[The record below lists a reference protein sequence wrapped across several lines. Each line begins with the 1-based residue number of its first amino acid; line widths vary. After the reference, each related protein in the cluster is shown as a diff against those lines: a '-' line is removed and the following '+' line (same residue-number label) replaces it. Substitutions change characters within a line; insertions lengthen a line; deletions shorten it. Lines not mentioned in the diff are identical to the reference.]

1 MSTDTGIQSFQIV
14 LDLALARSLVV
25 RDVDGRLGSL
35 YGLSLS
41 ELAML
46 HELEGEPEKRLRRAE
61 LAARLGITPSGLAR
75 QLAPLERRG
84 IVGRESN
91 PHDARL
97 ALVVLTERG
106 SEIAR
111 EAAIAADEAAQRA
124 LARHWTDAERT
135 RLAALLD
142 RVRL

>member
-1 MSTDTGIQSFQIV
+1 MSTTATTPNLRTV

-25 RDVDGRLGSL
+25 RDVDARLGGH

-46 HELEGEPEKRLRRAE
+46 HELAAAPERSLRRVD

-106 SEIAR
+106 AEIVR
-111 EAAIAADEAAQRA
+111 EAVLTAEEGAERA
-124 LARHWTDAERT
+124 LAKRWPEPERAELA
-135 RLAALLD
+135 RLLE
-142 RVRL
+142 RVRA